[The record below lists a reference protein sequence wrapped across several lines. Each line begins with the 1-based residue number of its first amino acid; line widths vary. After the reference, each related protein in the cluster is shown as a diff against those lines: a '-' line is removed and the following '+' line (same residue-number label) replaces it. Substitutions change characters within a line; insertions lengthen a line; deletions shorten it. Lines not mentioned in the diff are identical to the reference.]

1 LASAADAAKIA
12 TVIYKA
18 VMGDAMMGTALTRH
32 FWAEYEGDNVD
43 KFHIQAYKDRGV
55 LLFTT
60 QDQERLFTD
69 SFHTEVN
76 GAVADDYRRGIAASG
91 ATQVA
96 DQRLFFDLRHR
107 IPRMTWNGV
116 ELVRSQAVVR
126 TPYSDNDLLEFSLT
140 VPPGLRLE
148 RHLMK
153 RALLDHYPKLAQI
166 PLTENN
172 LPLVAC
178 ARDVLIRSQR
188 VAAWHL
194 HQLGLRRSPHISS
207 RPYSNSNLWFR
218 TVLRGWVTDTLLSP
232 RTLERGYFNPNFVRR
247 LVEEHMNGMNHS
259 TRLGALLSLELWHR
273 QFLD

>member
-1 LASAADAAKIA
+1 
-12 TVIYKA
+12 
-18 VMGDAMMGTALTRH
+18 
-32 FWAEYEGDNVD
+32 
-43 KFHIQAYKDRGV
+43 
-55 LLFTT
+55 
-60 QDQERLFTD
+60 
-69 SFHTEVN
+69 
-76 GAVADDYRRGIAASG
+76 
-91 ATQVA
+91 
-96 DQRLFFDLRHR
+96 
-107 IPRMTWNGV
+107 
-116 ELVRSQAVVR
+116 
-126 TPYSDNDLLEFSLT
+126 
-140 VPPGLRLE
+140 
-148 RHLMK
+148 MK

-247 LVEEHMNGMNHS
+247 LVEEHMNGMNHA